1 MHDRN
6 RSIRVYLFDVINE
19 TARLHLVPTGMTH
32 SAPAFPPRLALT
44 LLAMAQLIIA
54 LDATIIFVALHEMGV
69 QLGINAQQL
78 QWIVSA
84 YTVAFGGCL
93 LLGGRA
99 ADLIGRRRV
108 YRSGMALFALASLVG
123 GLSNSGGVLIAAR
136 AVQGI
141 GAALLFPATLS
152 LISTLY
158 AEGAARNRAL
168 AIWSMAS
175 AGGLALGTLLGG
187 VLTQSFGWSSVLLV
201 IVPVASA
208 CALLAG
214 WWLPRDAAVL
224 RGRSFDLAGCLTV
237 TLGGSLLV
245 TTLVQAPEW
254 GWAAPRTLGCL
265 LASAALLAAFVVIEQ
280 RSRDPLMQ
288 FSLLRLRSLR
298 AAMLLTMVFMSSFG
312 VQYYFLALY
321 FQDGYGW
328 SALQAGLAFLPPT
341 LVCTFGIRI
350 SERMLRRRSPRQVL
364 ALGMAAGAI
373 GIGAVAVALPDGATY
388 WALLPGIVV
397 LSIGQGMTWTAMWIV
412 AGQGVPAAQ
421 QGVASGMAATA
432 QQIGGAL
439 GLALLV
445 MLANANRSTSALGT
459 SPEALQGLVHAQY
472 GAALFA
478 LLGVAV
484 ALWLRPEKTGAAVPV
499 TELVAP

>member
-1 MHDRN
+1 
-6 RSIRVYLFDVINE
+6 
-19 TARLHLVPTGMTH
+19 
-32 SAPAFPPRLALT
+32 
-44 LLAMAQLIIA
+44 
-54 LDATIIFVALHEMGV
+54 
-69 QLGINAQQL
+69 
-78 QWIVSA
+78 
-84 YTVAFGGCL
+84 
-93 LLGGRA
+93 
-99 ADLIGRRRV
+99 
-108 YRSGMALFALASLVG
+108 
-123 GLSNSGGVLIAAR
+123 
-136 AVQGI
+136 
-141 GAALLFPATLS
+141 
-152 LISTLY
+152 
-158 AEGAARNRAL
+158 
-168 AIWSMAS
+168 
-175 AGGLALGTLLGG
+175 
-187 VLTQSFGWSSVLLV
+187 
-201 IVPVASA
+201 
-208 CALLAG
+208 
-214 WWLPRDAAVL
+214 
-224 RGRSFDLAGCLTV
+224 
-237 TLGGSLLV
+237 V

-265 LASAALLAAFVVIEQ
+265 VASAMLLAGFVAIEQ

-328 SALQAGLAFLPPT
+328 SALQVGLAFLPPT

-364 ALGMAAGAI
+364 ALGMGAGAI
-373 GIGAVAVALPDGATY
+373 GIGAVAVALPYGATY

-445 MLANANRSTSALGT
+445 MLANAGRSASSTGT
-459 SPEALQGLVHAQY
+459 SLEALQGLVHAQY

>member
-6 RSIRVYLFDVINE
+6 RSIRVYLYGVINE
-19 TARLHLVPTGMTH
+19 TARLPLVRIGMTH
-32 SAPAFPPRLALT
+32 SPHSFPPRLALT

-69 QLGINAQQL
+69 QLQINAQQL
-78 QWIVSA
+78 QWIVSG

-99 ADLIGRRRV
+99 ADLLGRRRV
-108 YRSGMALFALASLVG
+108 YRLGMALFALASLVG
-123 GLSNSGGVLIAAR
+123 GFSNSAWLLIGAR

-152 LISTLY
+152 LINTLY
-158 AEGAARNRAL
+158 AEGAPRNRAL

-201 IVPVASA
+201 IVPFAGA
-208 CALLAG
+208 CAVLGG
-214 WWLPRDAAVL
+214 WWLPRDPA
-224 RGRSFDLAGCLTV
+224 RQSGRSFDLAGCLTV

-245 TTLVQAPEW
+245 TTLVQGPEW
-254 GWAAPRTLGCL
+254 GWLAPRTLGCL
-265 LASAALLAAFVVIEQ
+265 VVSALLLAAFVQIEQ

-288 FSLLRLRSLR
+288 FALLRLRSLR

-350 SERMLRRRSPRQVL
+350 TERMLARRSPRQVL
-364 ALGMAAGAI
+364 ALGMAAGAV
-373 GIGAVAVALPDGATY
+373 GIAAVALALPFGATY

-439 GLALLV
+439 GLAVLV
-445 MLANANRSTSALGT
+445 MLANAGRGVHAAGS
-459 SPEALQGLVHAQY
+459 SPEALQGLVNAQY
-472 GAALFA
+472 GAAVFA
-478 LLGVAV
+478 LLGVGV
-484 ALWLRPEKTGAAVPV
+484 ALWLRPQEDDAAVAAV
-499 TELVAP
+499 GIGER

>member
-1 MHDRN
+1 MTDAP
-6 RSIRVYLFDVINE
+6 RS
-19 TARLHLVPTGMTH
+19 
-32 SAPAFPPRLALT
+32 FPPRLALT

-69 QLGINAQQL
+69 QLRINAQQL
-78 QWIVSA
+78 QWIVSG

-99 ADLIGRRRV
+99 ADLLGRRRV
-108 YRSGMALFALASLVG
+108 YRLGMALFALASLVG
-123 GLSNSGGVLIAAR
+123 GFSTSAWLLIAAR

-152 LISTLY
+152 LINTLY
-158 AEGAARNRAL
+158 AEGAPRNRAL

-187 VLTQSFGWSSVLLV
+187 VLTQSFGWASVLLV
-201 IVPVASA
+201 IVPFASA
-208 CALLAG
+208 CALLGG
-214 WWLPRDAAVL
+214 WWLPRDSAPQA
-224 RGRSFDLAGCLTV
+224 GRSFDLAGCLTV

-245 TTLVQAPEW
+245 TTLVQGPEW
-254 GWAAPRTLGCL
+254 GWLAPRTLGCL
-265 LASAALLAAFVVIEQ
+265 ALSVVLLVAFVQFEQ

-288 FSLLRLRSLR
+288 FALLRLRSLR
-298 AAMLLTMVFMSSFG
+298 AAMLLTFVFMSSFG

-321 FQDGYGW
+321 YQDGYGW

-341 LVCTFGIRI
+341 LVCTVGIRI
-350 SERMLRRRSPRQVL
+350 TERMLARRSPRQVL
-364 ALGMAAGAI
+364 ARGMAAGAI
-373 GIGAVAVALPDGATY
+373 GIAAVAVALPYGATY
-388 WALLPGIVV
+388 WPLLPGIVV
-397 LSIGQGMTWTAMWIV
+397 LSLGQGMTWTAMWIV

-445 MLANANRSTSALGT
+445 MLANAGRSASAAGT
-459 SPEALQGLVHAQY
+459 GPDALQGLVNAQY
-472 GAALFA
+472 GAAAFA

-484 ALWLRPEKTGAAVPV
+484 ALWLRPQEDPADQRATA
-499 TELVAP
+499 

>member
-1 MHDRN
+1 M
-6 RSIRVYLFDVINE
+6 FDVINE
-19 TARLHLVPTGMTH
+19 TARLPLVPTGMTH
-32 SAPAFPPRLALT
+32 SSPAFPPRLALT

-99 ADLIGRRRV
+99 ADLLGRRRV

-158 AEGAARNRAL
+158 AEGAPRNRAL

-201 IVPVASA
+201 IVPFASA

-254 GWAAPRTLGCL
+254 GWTAPRTLGCL
-265 LASAALLAAFVVIEQ
+265 VASAVLLAAFVAIEQ

-350 SERMLRRRSPRQVL
+350 SERMLRRRSPRP
-364 ALGMAAGAI
+364 GAI
-373 GIGAVAVALPDGATY
+373 GISAIAVALPYGATY

-412 AGQGVPAAQ
+412 AGRGVPAAQ

-445 MLANANRSTSALGT
+445 MLANAGRSASSTGT
-459 SPEALQGLVHAQY
+459 SPEALQGLVHAQF

-499 TELVAP
+499 TGLTAP

>member
-1 MHDRN
+1 
-6 RSIRVYLFDVINE
+6 
-19 TARLHLVPTGMTH
+19 MTH
-32 SAPAFPPRLALT
+32 SAHSFPPRLALT

-69 QLGINAQQL
+69 QLQINAQQL
-78 QWIVSA
+78 QWIVSG

-99 ADLIGRRRV
+99 ADLLGRRRI
-108 YRSGMALFALASLVG
+108 YRLGMGLFALASLVG
-123 GLSNSGGVLIAAR
+123 GFSTSAWLLIAAR

-141 GAALLFPATLS
+141 GAALLFPATLA
-152 LISTLY
+152 LINTLY
-158 AEGAARNRAL
+158 AEGAPRNRAL

-201 IVPVASA
+201 IVPFASA
-208 CALLAG
+208 CALLGG
-214 WWLPRDAAVL
+214 WWLPRDPAPQA
-224 RGRSFDLAGCLTV
+224 GRSFDLAGCFTV

-245 TTLVQAPEW
+245 TTLVQGPEW
-254 GWAAPRTLGCL
+254 GWLAPRTLGCL
-265 LASAALLAAFVVIEQ
+265 VLSALLLAAFVQIEQ
-280 RSRDPLMQ
+280 RTRDPLMQ

-298 AAMLLTMVFMSSFG
+298 AAMLLTSLFMSSFG

-341 LVCTFGIRI
+341 LVCTFGIKI
-350 SERMLRRRSPRQVL
+350 TERMFTRRSPRQVL
-364 ALGMAAGAI
+364 ALGMAAGAV
-373 GIGAVAVALPDGATY
+373 GITAVALALPYGATY

-439 GLALLV
+439 GLAVLV
-445 MLANANRSTSALGT
+445 MLANAGRGVEAAGT
-459 SPEALQGLVHAQY
+459 SPEALHGLVNAQY
-472 GAALFA
+472 GAAVFA
-478 LLGVAV
+478 LLGVCVAV
-484 ALWLRPEKTGAAVPV
+484 WLRPQPDDAALPAACA
-499 TELVAP
+499 TER

>member
-1 MHDRN
+1 
-6 RSIRVYLFDVINE
+6 
-19 TARLHLVPTGMTH
+19 MT
-32 SAPAFPPRLALT
+32 SPLSPAAASTPAFPRLALT

-69 QLGINAQQL
+69 QLQINAQQL
-78 QWIVSA
+78 QWIVSG

-99 ADLIGRRRV
+99 ADLLGRRRV
-108 YRSGMALFALASLVG
+108 YRLGMALFALASLVG
-123 GLSNSGGVLIAAR
+123 GFSNSAWLLIAAR

-152 LISTLY
+152 LINTLY
-158 AEGAARNRAL
+158 AEGAPRNRAL

-201 IVPVASA
+201 IVPFASA
-208 CALLAG
+208 CAMLG
-214 WWLPRDAAVL
+214 GCWLPRDPAPQA
-224 RGRSFDLAGCLTV
+224 GRSFDLGGCLTV

-245 TTLVQAPEW
+245 TTLVQGPEW
-254 GWAAPRTLGCL
+254 GWLAPRTLGCL
-265 LASAALLAAFVVIEQ
+265 LLSAVLLGAFVQIEQ

-288 FSLLRLRSLR
+288 FALLRLRSLR

-350 SERMLRRRSPRQVL
+350 TERMLQRRSPRQVL
-364 ALGMAAGAI
+364 ALGMAAGAV
-373 GIGAVAVALPDGATY
+373 GIAAVAVAMPYGASY

-397 LSIGQGMTWTAMWIV
+397 LSVGQGMTWTAMWIV

-445 MLANANRSTSALGT
+445 MLANAARGAGAVAS
-459 SPEALQGLVHAQY
+459 SPEALQGLINAQY

-478 LLGVAV
+478 LLGVGV
-484 ALWLRPEKTGAAVPV
+484 ALWLRPQHDTAALPAVCAS
-499 TELVAP
+499 EG

>member
-1 MHDRN
+1 
-6 RSIRVYLFDVINE
+6 
-19 TARLHLVPTGMTH
+19 MTH
-32 SAPAFPPRLALT
+32 SPHSFPPRLALT

-69 QLGINAQQL
+69 QLQINAQQL
-78 QWIVSA
+78 QWIVSG

-99 ADLIGRRRV
+99 ADLLGRRRI
-108 YRSGMALFALASLVG
+108 YRLGMGLFALASLVG
-123 GLSNSGGVLIAAR
+123 GFSTSAWLLIGAR

-141 GAALLFPATLS
+141 GAALLFPATLA
-152 LISTLY
+152 LINTLY
-158 AEGAARNRAL
+158 AEGAPRNRAL

-201 IVPVASA
+201 IVPFASA
-208 CALLAG
+208 CALLGG
-214 WWLPRDAAVL
+214 WWLPRDPAPQV
-224 RGRSFDLAGCLTV
+224 GRSFDLAGCFTV

-245 TTLVQAPEW
+245 TTLVQGPEW
-254 GWAAPRTLGCL
+254 GWLAPRTLGCL
-265 LASAALLAAFVVIEQ
+265 VVSALLLVAFVQIEQ

-288 FSLLRLRSLR
+288 FALLRLRSLR
-298 AAMLLTMVFMSSFG
+298 AAMLLTLLFMSSFG

-341 LVCTFGIRI
+341 LVCTFGIKI
-350 SERMLRRRSPRQVL
+350 TERMLTRRSPRQVL
-364 ALGMAAGAI
+364 ALGMAAGAV
-373 GIGAVAVALPDGATY
+373 GITAVAVALPFGATY

-439 GLALLV
+439 GLAVLV
-445 MLANANRSTSALGT
+445 MLANAGRGAGAAGT
-459 SPEALQGLVHAQY
+459 SPEALQGLVNAQY
-472 GAALFA
+472 GAAVFA
-478 LLGVAV
+478 LLGVGV
-484 ALWLRPEKTGAAVPV
+484 ALWLQPQPDDAALPLSCA
-499 TELVAP
+499 TDGNMAP

>member
-1 MHDRN
+1 
-6 RSIRVYLFDVINE
+6 
-19 TARLHLVPTGMTH
+19 MT
-32 SAPAFPPRLALT
+32 SPLTPAGAPAPAFPRLALA

-54 LDATIIFVALHEMGV
+54 LDATIIFVALHEMGA
-69 QLGINAQQL
+69 QLRINAQQL
-78 QWIVSA
+78 QWIVSS

-99 ADLIGRRRV
+99 ADLLGRRRV
-108 YRSGMALFALASLVG
+108 YRLGMALFALASLVG
-123 GLSNSGGVLIAAR
+123 GLSNSAGLLIAAR

-152 LISTLY
+152 LINTIY
-158 AEGAARNRAL
+158 AEGAPRNRAL

-187 VLTQSFGWSSVLLV
+187 VLTQTLGWSSVLLV
-201 IVPVASA
+201 IVPFASA
-208 CALLAG
+208 CAVLGG
-214 WWLPRDAAVL
+214 WWLPRDRA
-224 RGRSFDLAGCLTV
+224 RQTGRSFDLAGCLTV

-245 TTLVQAPEW
+245 TTLVQGPEW
-254 GWAAPRTLGCL
+254 GWLAPRTLGCL
-265 LASAALLAAFVVIEQ
+265 VLSAALLAAFVRIER
-280 RSRDPLMQ
+280 RSSENCISGSP
-288 FSLLRLRSLR
+288 LRLRSLR
-298 AAMLLTMVFMSSFG
+298 TAMLLTLLFMSSFG

-341 LVCTFGIRI
+341 LVCTYGIGI
-350 SERMLRRRSPRQVL
+350 TERMLQRRSPRQVL
-364 ALGMAAGAI
+364 ARGMAAGAV
-373 GIGAVAVALPDGATY
+373 GIAAVAVALPFGATY

-439 GLALLV
+439 GLAVLV
-445 MLANANRSTSALGT
+445 MLANAGRGAGAAGS
-459 SPEALQGLVHAQY
+459 SPEALQGLVNAQY

-478 LLGVAV
+478 VLGVLV
-484 ALWLRPEKTGAAVPV
+484 ALWLRPQQDDATLQPACA
-499 TELVAP
+499 TER

>member
-6 RSIRVYLFDVINE
+6 RSIRVYLLSVINE
-19 TARLHLVPTGMTH
+19 TARLPLAPTGMTH
-32 SAPAFPPRLALT
+32 SPSSFPPRLALT

-69 QLGINAQQL
+69 QLQINAQQL

-99 ADLIGRRRV
+99 ADLLGRRRV
-108 YRSGMALFALASLVG
+108 YRTGMAVFALASLVG
-123 GLSNSGGVLIAAR
+123 GFSDSALLLIAAR

-152 LISTLY
+152 LINTIY
-158 AEGAARNRAL
+158 AEGAPRNRAL

-201 IVPVASA
+201 IVPFASA
-208 CALLAG
+208 CAVLGG
-214 WWLPRDAAVL
+214 WWLPRDAAVT
-224 RGRSFDLAGCLTV
+224 RGRSFDLAGCITV
-237 TLGGSLLV
+237 TVGGSLLV

-254 GWAAPRTLGCL
+254 GWLAPRTLACL
-265 LASAALLAAFVVIEQ
+265 LASLVLLAAFVVIEQ

-328 SALQAGLAFLPPT
+328 TALQAGLAFLPPT

-350 SERMLRRRSPRQVL
+350 SEHMLRRRSPRQVL
-364 ALGMAAGAI
+364 ALGMGAGAL
-373 GIGAVAVALPDGATY
+373 GIGAVAVALPFGATY

-445 MLANANRSTSALGT
+445 MLANAGRAAGSAGT
-459 SPEALQGLVHAQY
+459 GPEALQGLVNAQY

-478 LLGVAV
+478 LLGVGVAV
-484 ALWLRPEKTGAAVPV
+484 WLRPEKNAAHPQDVLEPTG
-499 TELVAP
+499 

>member
-1 MHDRN
+1 
-6 RSIRVYLFDVINE
+6 
-19 TARLHLVPTGMTH
+19 MTH
-32 SAPAFPPRLALT
+32 STHSFPPRLALT

-69 QLGINAQQL
+69 QLQINAQQL
-78 QWIVSA
+78 QWIVSG

-99 ADLIGRRRV
+99 ADLLGRRRI
-108 YRSGMALFALASLVG
+108 YRLGMGLFALASLVG
-123 GLSNSGGVLIAAR
+123 GFSTSAWLLIAAR

-141 GAALLFPATLS
+141 GAALLFPATLA
-152 LISTLY
+152 LINTLY
-158 AEGAARNRAL
+158 TEGAPRNRAL

-201 IVPVASA
+201 IVPFASA
-208 CALLAG
+208 CALLGG
-214 WWLPRDAAVL
+214 WWLPRDPAAQA
-224 RGRSFDLAGCLTV
+224 GRSFDLAGCFTV

-245 TTLVQAPEW
+245 ATLVQGPEW
-254 GWAAPRTLGCL
+254 GWLAPRTLGCL
-265 LASAALLAAFVVIEQ
+265 VLSALLLAAFVQIEQ

-298 AAMLLTMVFMSSFG
+298 AAMLLTLLFMSSFG

-350 SERMLRRRSPRQVL
+350 TERMLTRRSPRQVL
-364 ALGMAAGAI
+364 ALGMAAGAV
-373 GIGAVAVALPDGATY
+373 GITAVAVALPFGATY
-388 WALLPGIVV
+388 WALLPGIVM

-439 GLALLV
+439 GLAVLV
-445 MLANANRSTSALGT
+445 MLANAGRGVDAAGT
-459 SPEALQGLVHAQY
+459 SPEALHGLVNAQY
-472 GAALFA
+472 GAAVFA
-478 LLGVAV
+478 LLGVGVAV
-484 ALWLRPEKTGAAVPV
+484 WLRPQPQPQPDDAALPPSRVIDGNM
-499 TELVAP
+499 AP

>member
-1 MHDRN
+1 
-6 RSIRVYLFDVINE
+6 
-19 TARLHLVPTGMTH
+19 MTH
-32 SAPAFPPRLALT
+32 SAHSFPPRLALT

-69 QLGINAQQL
+69 QLQINAQQL
-78 QWIVSA
+78 QWIVSG

-93 LLGGRA
+93 LRGGRA
-99 ADLIGRRRV
+99 ADLLGRRRI
-108 YRSGMALFALASLVG
+108 YRLGMGLFALASLVG
-123 GLSNSGGVLIAAR
+123 GFSTSAWLLIAAR

-141 GAALLFPATLS
+141 GAALLFPATLA
-152 LISTLY
+152 LINTLY
-158 AEGAARNRAL
+158 AEGAPRNRAL

-201 IVPVASA
+201 IVPFASA
-208 CALLAG
+208 CALLGG
-214 WWLPRDAAVL
+214 WWLPRDPAPQA
-224 RGRSFDLAGCLTV
+224 GRSFDLAGCFTV

-245 TTLVQAPEW
+245 TTLVQGPEW
-254 GWAAPRTLGCL
+254 GWLAPRTLGCL
-265 LASAALLAAFVVIEQ
+265 VLSALLLAAFVQIEQ
-280 RSRDPLMQ
+280 RTRDPLMQ

-298 AAMLLTMVFMSSFG
+298 AAMLLTSLFMSSFG

-341 LVCTFGIRI
+341 LVCTFGIKI
-350 SERMLRRRSPRQVL
+350 TERMLTRRSPRQVL
-364 ALGMAAGAI
+364 ALGMAAGAV
-373 GIGAVAVALPDGATY
+373 GITAVALALPYGATY

-439 GLALLV
+439 GLAVLV
-445 MLANANRSTSALGT
+445 MLANAGRGVEAAGT
-459 SPEALQGLVHAQY
+459 SPEALHGLVNAQY
-472 GAALFA
+472 GAAVFA
-478 LLGVAV
+478 LLGVCVAV
-484 ALWLRPEKTGAAVPV
+484 WLRPQPDDAALPAACA
-499 TELVAP
+499 TER